1 MFKRII
7 LTAGALMV
15 ATGWLASA
23 PAEAAGVKVG
33 ILTCDVDSGWGAI
46 LGSSK
51 DLRCDYIPNR
61 GNGEHYSGSI
71 TKLGVDIG
79 YTEHGLMVWDV
90 IAPSSDLRAGALEG
104 GYGGVTAGA
113 TGRAG
118 GAGEGPCRGA

>member
-1 MFKRII
+1 MLRKII
-7 LTAGALMV
+7 LTAGAALMV

-23 PAEAAGVKVG
+23 PAEAADVKVG

-51 DLRCDYIPNR
+51 DLRCSYIPNR
-61 GNGEHYSGSI
+61 GDGEHYNGSI

-90 IAPSSDLRAGALEG
+90 IAPSSDLLVRVRWKAAMKSQQAQRSESAG
-104 GYGGVTAGA
+104 
-113 TGRAG
+113 R
-118 GAGEGPCRGA
+118 